1 MPSEENYTTEVSKK
15 EQETDV
21 ESMTHEGIN
30 CESPTQEIN
39 KKTPHMPTMVSTH
52 AKCVLPSWTRRYKLS
67 IQTLKQLIPK
77 ITGKKRELLISRD
90 YVELTPKR
98 LQISH
103 NVDEA
108 PIILAAVDH

>member
-1 MPSEENYTTEVSKK
+1 MRDQLERL
-15 EQETDV
+15 
-21 ESMTHEGIN
+21 I
-30 CESPTQEIN
+30 
-39 KKTPHMPTMVSTH
+39 KKTPHMPTIVSTH

-108 PIILAAVDH
+108 PIILVAVDH